1 MHTSVAIRN
10 KRSTWQFWC
19 HPSGRAWRGSCV
31 TPTPSG
37 TVRSHEPA
45 LSAGAVLHQR
55 PRLGSRRERIRADEM
70 SSWRDASR
78 APNRSRNL

>member
-37 TVRSHEPA
+37 LFSPTSPRRRIGA
-45 LSAGAVLHQR
+45 LLHHRRRLTGRREDAGAMCSGV
-55 PRLGSRRERIRADEM
+55 
-70 SSWRDASR
+70 
-78 APNRSRNL
+78 